1 MPIYEYKCSSCEEQL
16 EVMQKISD
24 PRLTVCPECGGE
36 LSKLISNTSFVLKGG
51 GWYADGYSSSGA
63 PEKAGTGQKDKKNGK
78 KAETKPSSSGESPS
92 AKDGKGGNGSS
103 SAGKPA
109 SKAAASGA

>member
-1 MPIYEYKCSSCEEQL
+1 MPIYEYQCTSCGEQL

-51 GWYADGYSSSGA
+51 GWYADGYSNSSNG
-63 PEKAGTGQKDKKNGK
+63 EGKAGPEMKDKKNGK
-78 KAETKPSSSGESPS
+78 KAEGKPSSSG
-92 AKDGKGGNGSS
+92 KGSS
-103 SAGKPA
+103 EKTSSSSEKPA
-109 SKAAASGA
+109 KKAAASGA

>member
-1 MPIYEYKCSSCEEQL
+1 MPIYEYKCSACEEQL

-51 GWYADGYSSSGA
+51 GWYADGYSSSGGNGKA
-63 PEKAGTGQKDKKNGK
+63 SPEKKNGK
-78 KAETKPSSSGESPS
+78 KTEGKTSASDKGSSATAGNN
-92 AKDGKGGNGSS
+92 GKGSS
-103 SAGKPA
+103 STEKPA
-109 SKAAASGA
+109 KKAAASGA

>member
-24 PRLTVCPECGGE
+24 PRLTVCPECGGD

-63 PEKAGTGQKDKKNGK
+63 PEKAGQGKKDKKNGK
-78 KAETKPSSSGESPS
+78 KAEAKPTSSGKSTS
-92 AKDGKGGNGSS
+92 AEKS
-103 SAGKPA
+103 A